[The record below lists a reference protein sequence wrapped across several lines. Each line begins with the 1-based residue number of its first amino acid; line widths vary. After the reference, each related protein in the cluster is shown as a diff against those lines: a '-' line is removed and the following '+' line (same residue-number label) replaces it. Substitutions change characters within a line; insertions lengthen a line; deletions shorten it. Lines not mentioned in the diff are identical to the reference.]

1 MIPKSVLIAGAQ
13 LMVTMQLLGSPS
25 FIEWF
30 DTSVASGTPI
40 AGSTLAANGNPT
52 LSNPPGAARA
62 EAARMQTKINL
73 YIAESAKGFDKNVQG
88 ALKKVDG
95 PGRQL
100 LALRGYLRGKATLKS
115 RWTWTPAQIKKYRKS
130 SEYARAV
137 AEVARVKM
145 TFAMLNPGYELKVNT
160 EVRTLEEQIKLWNTN
175 KPVEKAGNALLAA
188 ATKELSDSTAYTEIP
203 DRKSLRDFVALVRDF
218 KVPSL
223 PTVATPGLSQHGQL
237 RAFDFIIVQGD
248 QIIAGAST
256 GGIGAIWDKSG
267 WTEKLKVA
275 ITTASTKFSGPL
287 AAPREPWHYT
297 YMP

>member
-1 MIPKSVLIAGAQ
+1 
-13 LMVTMQLLGSPS
+13 MV
-25 FIEWF
+25 
-30 DTSVASGTPI
+30 
-40 AGSTLAANGNPT
+40 
-52 LSNPPGAARA
+52 
-62 EAARMQTKINL
+62 
-73 YIAESAKGFDKNVQG
+73 
-88 ALKKVDG
+88 
-95 PGRQL
+95 
-100 LALRGYLRGKATLKS
+100 
-115 RWTWTPAQIKKYRKS
+115 
-130 SEYARAV
+130 
-137 AEVARVKM
+137 
-145 TFAMLNPGYELKVNT
+145 
-160 EVRTLEEQIKLWNTN
+160 
-175 KPVEKAGNALLAA
+175 
-188 ATKELSDSTAYTEIP
+188 LSDSTAYTEIP